1 MHFLVSP
8 TRGHHVLKAAVSKG
22 VSLLSYT
29 RAFQIAAVSE
39 ADLALMW
46 PRLGGTGE
54 GLFLDMC

>member
-1 MHFLVSP
+1 MKLYSQGADSLVHFLVSP

-39 ADLALMW
+39 A
-46 PRLGGTGE
+46 E
-54 GLFLDMC
+54 GLFLDMP